1 MMKVLTYKV
10 SLGALI
16 VMALAAIAASGASAA
31 GATAYTCVAGGSGFS
46 NADCSTTG
54 TGFHDVAIAVGES
67 TAFSVKGTSTQTF
80 SGELAGTEI
89 ELNATGV
96 ECVGCMIENKIVG
109 GVMEAAGTAQLNY
122 TGVTVGGG
130 LGKDCKVEGGVILG
144 HETIIHTTTTRIL
157 FFHKTSTTVFTVDFE
172 PLAGKVCPIEGNYP
186 IEGEINGTLS
196 GANAFISTV
205 EGELS
210 LFGEPVILTGNMTIS
225 AGLTGG
231 EQHPLVMTAS

>member
-10 SLGALI
+10 SMGVLI
-16 VMALAAIAASGASAA
+16 VIALAAISASGASAA

-54 TGFHDVAIAVGES
+54 SGFHDVAIPVGES
-67 TAFSVKGTSTQTF
+67 TAFNVKATGTQVF
-80 SGELAGTEI
+80 KAELFGTEI

-96 ECVGCMIENKIVG
+96 ECVGCMIENKVVG
-109 GVMEAAGTAQLNY
+109 GVMEAAGTAHLNY
-122 TGVTVGGG
+122 TGVTVGGA
-130 LGKDCKVEGGVILG
+130 LGKSCKVEGGVILG

-157 FFHKTSTTVFTVDFE
+157 FFHKTSTTIFTVDFE
-172 PLAGKVCPIEGNYP
+172 PLVGKVCPIEGEYP

-196 GANAFISTV
+196 GANASFSTV
-205 EGELS
+205 EGEMTL
-210 LFGEPVILTGNMTIS
+210 LGEPAFLTGNVTIS